1 MTHLKLSGRGC
12 SSMWRS
18 SISRPRILEEANP
31 RQFQVTTRR
40 LLPSLKK
47 VRVSNAGAVLARTPS
62 WVSSFFNSTIRTDGS
77 YIQSE
82 MAQCSEAHLFCATCV
97 KSYASTQLG
106 SQSADLVCM
115 DTSGCR
121 APFAEPELRRVL
133 DSKLMDLY
141 ERLTARANID
151 KAGIEGLE
159 ECPFC
164 EYRCVIDNEMEK
176 LFRCK
181 RSECGVVSCRACK
194 KPVGVN
200 LSAEELGLI
209 AAHLRTI
216 CQSPVKV
223 GSTRIRRLNNTHTCV

>member
-18 SISRPRILEEANP
+18 SLPRPRILEEATP
-31 RQFQVTTRR
+31 RRFLVTTRR
-40 LLPSLKK
+40 LPPSLKK
-47 VRVSNAGAVLARTPS
+47 VRVSSAGAVLARTPS
-62 WVSSFFNSTIRTDGS
+62 WVSSFFNFATRADGLC
-77 YIQSE
+77 IQSE
-82 MAQCSEAHLFCATCV
+82 MAQCSDAHLFCATCV
-97 KSYASTQLG
+97 KAYASTQLG
-106 SQSADLVCM
+106 SQSADLLCM
-115 DTSGCR
+115 DTSGCK

-141 ERLTARANID
+141 ERLAARANID

-164 EYRCVIDNEMEK
+164 EYRCVIENESEK
-176 LFRCK
+176 LFRCR

-194 KPVGVN
+194 KPVG
-200 LSAEELGLI
+200 LSLSDESSGLI
-209 AAHLRTI
+209 NVRLRTI

-223 GSTRIRRLNNTHTCV
+223 GSTRV